1 MDDQQYMQLAL
12 ELARKAMGRT
22 SPNPMVGAVVVKNNL
37 ILGRGYHA
45 KAGTAHAEI
54 HALREAGEDSKG
66 ATLYVTLEPCSHY
79 GRTPPCT
86 KAIIEAGISRVVA
99 AMADPNPLVAGRGF
113 EQLRQAGIEVQYG
126 LMEAEAERLNEVF
139 IKYITIGKPFVVM
152 KTAMTLDGKI
162 AATSGDSKWVTG
174 EEARL
179 MVHRLRDRYDAIMVG
194 IGTVLTDDPALT
206 TRLPEAKGRDPIRVI
221 VDSRARLPLESR
233 VITQLPQRV
242 VTDKTT
248 NTSMA
253 PTIIATTNL
262 APQAK
267 LKALEKAGA
276 WIMVTPAKDGQVD
289 LAKLMEQLA
298 AEGITGIL
306 LEGGS
311 QLNASALET
320 GIVDKV
326 ISFIAPKIIGGREA
340 PGPVG
345 GVGITKMN
353 QAIQLSNI
361 AVEQIGQDIII
372 EGYIK

>member
-1 MDDQQYMQLAL
+1 MNDQQYMQLAL

-37 ILGRGYHA
+37 ILGQGYHA
-45 KAGTAHAEI
+45 KAGTPHAEI
-54 HALREAGEDSKG
+54 HALREAGEEAKG

-113 EQLRQAGIEVQYG
+113 EQLREAGIQVEYG
-126 LMEAEAERLNEVF
+126 LMEEEARRLNEVF
-139 IKYITIGKPFVVM
+139 IKYISTRKPFVVM

-162 AATSGDSKWVTG
+162 AATTGDSKWVTG

-194 IGTVLTDDPALT
+194 IGTVLADDPALT
-206 TRLPEAKGRDPIRVI
+206 TRLPVAKGRDPIRVI
-221 VDSRARLPLESR
+221 VDSQARLPLESR
-233 VITQLPQRV
+233 VVTQLLKRS
-242 VTDKTT
+242 VTDKTI
-248 NTSMA
+248 NPSLA
-253 PTIIATTNL
+253 PTIIATTSL
-262 APQAK
+262 APQEK

-276 WIMVTPAKDGQVD
+276 WIMKIPAKDGRVD
-289 LAKLMEQLA
+289 LVKLMEQLA
-298 AEGITGIL
+298 EEDITGIL

-326 ISFIAPKIIGGREA
+326 ISFIAPKIIGGQEA

-345 GVGITKMN
+345 GVGIAKMN
-353 QAIQLSNI
+353 QAIKLRNI
-361 AVEQIGQDIII
+361 TLGQIGQDIIV
-372 EGYIK
+372 EGYI